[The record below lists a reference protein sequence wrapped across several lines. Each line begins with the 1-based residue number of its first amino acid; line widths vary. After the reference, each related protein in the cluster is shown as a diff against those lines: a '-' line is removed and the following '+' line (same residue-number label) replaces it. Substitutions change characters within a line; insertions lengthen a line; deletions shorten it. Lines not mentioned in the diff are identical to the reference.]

1 MFKYILKKELLLI
14 FRDIHALMVLFIMPA
29 LFILIMSLALKNSYS
44 DTFET
49 KLKVAVVSSENI
61 DIKEFV
67 TQLNKSNYFS
77 SNLEK
82 NENFDTLIYKKNYDF
97 VVLLDKDFKSKINK
111 NTKDFEI
118 KTFSK
123 SSIKKEYFYI
133 LKNSIAEIISK
144 SIMKDYF
151 IKSKI
156 DARTLSILSEKI
168 NNSYIY
174 KNDKVKSKPTSV
186 QQSVPAWLVFSMFF
200 ILIPISNTFIN
211 EKNFGTILRI
221 RSINVSLFPILL
233 GKIIP
238 YFIVNQIQVMIMI
251 LVGIFIVPL
260 FGGDSLV
267 INGNYLLIF
276 YMSSAISFAAICFA
290 LFIANISKTTE
301 EATSIGGVTNIVLAA
316 LGGIMVPK
324 FVMPQFMQDISS
336 YSPMS
341 WGLEGLLEVFVRGG
355 NFSDIKI
362 YLLYLIIFAIT
373 FLLLAYMRLKKGN
386 NQ

>member
-1 MFKYILKKELLLI
+1 MFKYILKKEFLLI
-14 FRDIHALMVLFIMPA
+14 FRDIHALLVLFIMPA
-29 LFILIMSLALKNSYS
+29 VFILIMSLALKNSYS
-44 DTFET
+44 DSFET
-49 KLKVAVVSSENI
+49 KLKVAVLAKESL
-61 DIKEFV
+61 DITAFV
-67 TQLNKSNYFS
+67 KDLNKSSYFS
-77 SNLEK
+77 ADLLAEESIK
-82 NENFDTLIYKKNYDF
+82 TLIYDKNYDF
-97 VVLLDKDFKSKINK
+97 IIKLDSDFKNKINTNEESFK
-111 NTKDFEI
+111 I
-118 KTFSK
+118 QSFSK
-123 SSIKKEYFYI
+123 ADIKKEHFYI
-133 LKNSIAEIISK
+133 LKNSIVEIISK
-144 SIMKDYF
+144 TIMKDYF

-156 DARTLSILSEKI
+156 DAKVLAQLSDKI

-174 KNDKVKSKPTSV
+174 KDDKTKTKANSV

-233 GKIIP
+233 GKILP
-238 YFIVNQIQVMIMI
+238 YFIINQIQVIIMI
-251 LVGIFIVPL
+251 LIGIYIIPL

-276 YMSSAISFAAICFA
+276 CMSSAISVAAICFA

-301 EATSIGGVTNIVLAA
+301 EATSIGGVINIIFAA

-324 FVMPQFMQDISS
+324 FVMPEFMQNITS

-341 WGLEGLLEVFVRGG
+341 WGLEGLLDIFVRGG

-362 YLLYLIIFAIT
+362 YLLYLILFATIS
-373 FLLLAYMRLKKGN
+373 LLLAYILLKRGRN
-386 NQ
+386 

>member
-1 MFKYILKKELLLI
+1 MFKYILKKEFLLI
-14 FRDIHALMVLFIMPA
+14 FRDIHALLVLFVMPA
-29 LFILIMSLALKNSYS
+29 IFILIMSLALKNSYS
-44 DTFET
+44 DSFET
-49 KLKVAVVSSENI
+49 KLKVAVLAKESL
-61 DIKEFV
+61 DITAFV
-67 TQLNKSNYFS
+67 KDLNKSSYFS
-77 SNLEK
+77 ADLLAEESIK
-82 NENFDTLIYKKNYDF
+82 TLIYDKNYDF
-97 VVLLDKDFKSKINK
+97 IIKLDSDFKNKINT
-111 NTKDFEI
+111 NEESFQI
-118 KTFSK
+118 QSFSK
-123 SSIKKEYFYI
+123 ADIKKEHFYI
-133 LKNSIAEIISK
+133 LKNSIVEIISK
-144 SIMKDYF
+144 TIMKDYF

-156 DARTLSILSEKI
+156 DAKVLAQLSDKI

-174 KNDKVKSKPTSV
+174 KDDKTKTKANSV

-233 GKIIP
+233 GKILP
-238 YFIVNQIQVMIMI
+238 YFIINQIQVIIMI
-251 LVGIFIVPL
+251 LIGIYIIPL

-276 YMSSAISFAAICFA
+276 CISSAISVAAICFA

-301 EATSIGGVTNIVLAA
+301 EATSIGGVINIIFAA

-324 FVMPQFMQDISS
+324 FVMPEFMQNITS

-341 WGLEGLLEVFVRGG
+341 WGLEGLLEIFVRGG

-362 YLLYLIIFAIT
+362 YLLYLILFATIS
-373 FLLLAYMRLKKGN
+373 LLLAYILLKRGRN
-386 NQ
+386 

>member
-29 LFILIMSLALKNSYS
+29 LFILIMSLALKNTYS
-44 DTFET
+44 DTLET
-49 KLKVAVVSSENI
+49 KLKVAVISSTNE
-61 DIKEFV
+61 DIKGFV
-67 TQLNKSNYFS
+67 DDLNKSNYFS
-77 SNLEK
+77 ANLVK
-82 NENFDTLIYKKNYDF
+82 NEALKIFIYKDNYDF
-97 VVLLDKDFKSKINK
+97 VVSLDENFKTKINK
-111 NTKDFEI
+111 NVKDFEI

-123 SSIKKEYFYI
+123 SGIKKEYFYI
-133 LKNSIAEIISK
+133 LKNSITEIISK
-144 SIMKDYF
+144 SIMKDFF

-156 DARTLSILSEKI
+156 DARTLSVLSEKI
-168 NNSYIY
+168 NNTYIY
-174 KNDKVKSKPTSV
+174 KNEKVKSKPSSV

-211 EKNFGTILRI
+211 EKNFGTISRI
-221 RSINVSLFPILL
+221 RSIDVSLFPILL

-238 YFIVNQIQVMIMI
+238 YFIVNQIQVVIMI

-260 FGGDSLV
+260 LGGDSLV
-267 INGNYLLIF
+267 ISGNYLLIF
-276 YMSSAISFAAICFA
+276 CMSSAISIAAICFA

-341 WGLEGLLEVFVRGG
+341 WGLEGLLEIFVRGG
-355 NFSDIKI
+355 SFSDIKI
-362 YLLYLIIFAIT
+362 YLLYLCSFAIV
-373 FLLLAYMRLKKGN
+373 FLLLAYMKLKKGN
-386 NQ
+386 N

>member
-29 LFILIMSLALKNSYS
+29 LFILIMSLALKNTYS
-44 DTFET
+44 DSFET
-49 KLKVAVVSSENI
+49 KLKVAVVSSENS

-67 TQLNKSNYFS
+67 KGLNKSKYFS
-77 SNLEK
+77 ASLVKEGT
-82 NENFDTLIYKKNYDF
+82 FDTLIYKENYDF
-97 VVLLDKDFKSKINK
+97 IVIIDKNFKSEINK
-111 NTKDFEI
+111 NVKDFEI

-123 SSIKKEYFYI
+123 SSIKNEYFYI

-156 DARTLSILSEKI
+156 DARTLSVLSDKI
-168 NNSYIY
+168 SNTYIY
-174 KNDKVKSKPTSV
+174 KDNKPRLKASSV

-211 EKNFGTILRI
+211 EKNFGTISRI

-238 YFIVNQIQVMIMI
+238 YFIVNQIQVVIMI

-260 FGGDSLV
+260 FGGDSL
-267 INGNYLLIF
+267 IISGNYLLIF
-276 YMSSAISFAAICFA
+276 CMSSAISIAAICFA

-341 WGLEGLLEVFVRGG
+341 WGLEGLLEIFVRGG
-355 NFSDIKI
+355 SFGDIKI

-373 FLLLAYMRLKKGN
+373 FLTLAYMILKKGN

>member
-1 MFKYILKKELLLI
+1 MFKYILKKEFLLI

-29 LFILIMSLALKNSYS
+29 LFILIMSLALKNTYS
-44 DTFET
+44 ESFET
-49 KLKVAVVSSENI
+49 KLKVAVFSSENS
-61 DIKEFV
+61 DIKEFIKE
-67 TQLNKSNYFS
+67 LNKSNYFS
-77 SNLEK
+77 ATLVQSGA
-82 NENFDTLIYKKNYDF
+82 FDTLIYKKNYDF
-97 VVLLDKDFKSKINK
+97 IVKLNENFKSKING
-111 NTKDFEI
+111 NVKDFEI

-123 SSIKKEYFYI
+123 SSIKKEYFSI
-133 LKNSIAEIISK
+133 LKNSITEIISK

-156 DARTLSILSEKI
+156 DARTLSMLSDKI
-168 NNSYIY
+168 NNTYIY
-174 KNDKVKSKPTSV
+174 KDNKPRLKANSV
-186 QQSVPAWLVFSMFF
+186 QHSVPAWLVFSMFF

-211 EKNFGTILRI
+211 EKSFGTISRI

-238 YFIVNQIQVMIMI
+238 YFIVNQIQVVIMI

-260 FGGDSLV
+260 LGGDSLH

-276 YMSSAISFAAICFA
+276 CMSSAISIAAICFA
-290 LFIANISKTTE
+290 LFIANLSKTTE
-301 EATSIGGVTNIVLAA
+301 EATSIGGVTNIILAA

-341 WGLEGLLEVFVRGG
+341 WGLEGLLEIFVKGG
-355 NFSDIKI
+355 SFTDIKL
-362 YLLYLIIFAIT
+362 YLLYLSLFAAT
-373 FLLLAYMRLKKGN
+373 FLLLAFILLRKGN
-386 NQ
+386 N